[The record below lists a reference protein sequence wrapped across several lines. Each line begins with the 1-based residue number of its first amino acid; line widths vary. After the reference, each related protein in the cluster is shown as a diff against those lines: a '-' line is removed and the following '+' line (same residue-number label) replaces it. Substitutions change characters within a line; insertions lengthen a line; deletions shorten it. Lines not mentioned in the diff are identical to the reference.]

1 MLAGLR
7 DLVDFLP
14 ASLAVIVSYFSAEV
28 TRGIWRPVPMNGKDW
43 PSPAIL
49 PSVLSEIKAILA
61 AVGVDFPSCST
72 GRFHLFIYVYIL
84 MG

>member
-14 ASLAVIVSYFSAEV
+14 ASLAAIVSYFSAEV

-43 PSPAIL
+43 PSPAAIL
-49 PSVLSEIKAILA
+49 PSVQSEIKTILA
-61 AVGVDFPSCST
+61 AVGVDLPSCST
-72 GRFHLFIYVYIL
+72 GIFHLFIYI
-84 MG
+84 